1 MRMFARVLLLLWI
14 PVAMADDAAE
24 LYTEQCAACHGAQAL
39 GNAATFS
46 PRLAG
51 QNAAY
56 LREQTLAY
64 QQGRRG
70 THPDDVQGQAM
81 RILLRDLS
89 AQQVDALSVYL
100 AALIAPA
107 PANESNPDG
116 PGATLYASHCATC
129 HGQHGQGAESIF
141 VPRLSILSSWYLKA
155 QLMAYENGWRG
166 GEDASTRAKNMR
178 SMGGQLPDRGQR
190 AAIIEHLAGPH

>member
-1 MRMFARVLLLLWI
+1 MRTFAGVLLMLWM

-24 LYTEQCAACHGAQAL
+24 LYTAQCAACHGAQAL

-64 QQGRRG
+64 QQGHRG
-70 THPDDVQGQAM
+70 AHPDDVQGQAM
-81 RILLRDLS
+81 RILLSDLS
-89 AQQVDALSVYL
+89 AQQVDALSLYL
-100 AALIAPA
+100 PALTGPTPA
-107 PANESNPDG
+107 HESNPDG
-116 PGATLYASHCATC
+116 PGATLYASHCAIC

-141 VPRLSILSSWYLKA
+141 VPKLSILSSWYLNA
-155 QLMAYENGWRG
+155 QLKAYENGWRG

-178 SMGGQLPDRGQR
+178 SIGGQLPDRDQR
-190 AAIIEHLAGPH
+190 AAIVEHLAGPH